1 MQSADFKERFK
12 AEYYQTKI
20 RYERLYAMVVKYEAD
35 KLDFEP
41 KCSLDLLKRQ
51 MTTMDD
57 YLYILEVR
65 AAIEGIELSEEQ
77 EITDKIAAPETGK
90 G

>member
-1 MQSADFKERFK
+1 MELLETVGLMQSADFKERFK
-12 AEYYQTKI
+12 AEYYQVKI

-41 KCSLDLLKRQ
+41 KCSLDLFKRQ
-51 MTTMDD
+51 MTTMAD

-65 AAIEGIELSEEQ
+65 AAIEGIEL
-77 EITDKIAAPETGK
+77 
-90 G
+90 